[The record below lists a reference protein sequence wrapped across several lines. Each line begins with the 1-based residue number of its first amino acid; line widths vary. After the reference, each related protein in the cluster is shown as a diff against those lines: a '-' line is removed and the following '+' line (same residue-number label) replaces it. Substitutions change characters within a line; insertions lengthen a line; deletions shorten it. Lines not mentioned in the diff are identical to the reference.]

1 MGFLKEVFIKDWPR
15 KVAAILLAC
24 LIYAIVRVQ
33 LQDEQTFDNVRIT
46 VVSEDSK
53 IVVLNGQDLSASITI
68 SGTRRNLGKLKSN
81 QQLEVI
87 KKVGVGT
94 RPGVFEFVL
103 QSEDIKL
110 PKGVVITGAK
120 FTPSQISVIIDQIV
134 EKKVDV
140 RPRIDYDSVPDGWKV
155 KDTPKAN
162 PRKILV
168 RGPKS
173 ILEGL
178 DRVDTEELRLPKKGT
193 SEKIIREVQLVTPIG
208 VDSVTPS
215 SVEMSVQLN
224 PHLNMISIK
233 VPVWVLKKDNSN
245 YRVANFIDKP
255 EVTVWIKGE
264 KDEIELLQNVHVKAF
279 IEVDESAVGEAMP
292 RVRVWLDRRNRT
304 SCHISDQRPKD
315 ITVVV
320 EKIK

>member
-1 MGFLKEVFIKDWPR
+1 MGYLRDIFIKDWPR

-33 LQDEQTFDNVRIT
+33 LQDERTFDNVRIT

-53 IVVLNGQDLSASITI
+53 TVVLNGEDLSASISI
-68 SGTRRNLGKLKSN
+68 SGTRRNLGRLKSN

-224 PHLNMISIK
+224 QHLNMIS
-233 VPVWVLKKDNSN
+233 L
-245 YRVANFIDKP
+245 
-255 EVTVWIKGE
+255 
-264 KDEIELLQNVHVKAF
+264 
-279 IEVDESAVGEAMP
+279 
-292 RVRVWLDRRNRT
+292 
-304 SCHISDQRPKD
+304 
-315 ITVVV
+315 
-320 EKIK
+320 